1 MKVRKVDIDTT
12 CERGMLH
19 DMEVDMEYAIIMR
32 GKGKKPVIADKGS
45 LPRMKERLRELRE
58 ANTGTATTYDLVRIE
73 EDEPHEASCCA
84 PSCRNDA
91 VARGVCKEH
100 SDKDT
105 RRCLGLGCEK
115 WIVKRSRYHCL
126 CESCENRNNGVGGKV
141 EHSVRFG

>member
-1 MKVRKVDIDTT
+1 
-12 CERGMLH
+12 
-19 DMEVDMEYAIIMR
+19 MEVDMGYAIIMR
-32 GKGKKPVIADKGS
+32 VKGKKSVITDKGS

-58 ANTGTATTYDLVRIE
+58 SKGKATTYDLVRIE
-73 EDEPHEASCCA
+73 EDDPQEARCCA

-126 CESCENRNNGVGGKV
+126 CEYCDKRNEGVGGKV
-141 EHSVRFG
+141 EHAARFG